1 MAIRAVHSVEVLR
14 WSSEVTQSRLST
26 RVQQYGDADMTKR
39 PQHRLHAS
47 HYKSAH
53 YRWPPKRHFFLISIT
68 GNYVISFYNTY
79 LLNVRASMAN
89 TSSDGNARAKAL

>member
-1 MAIRAVHSVEVLR
+1 MLTLLNAR
-14 WSSEVTQSRLST
+14 ST
-26 RVQQYGDADMTKR
+26 DYTTHTTCR
-39 PQHRLHAS
+39 
-47 HYKSAH
+47 H